1 MSQTD
6 DILSRVTGIFREEL
20 KQPNLVVLPSTT
32 ANDVEG
38 WDSLTHMALIHM
50 VELEFKLKFKLPEI
64 LKFKNVGDMCQ
75 AIEKR
80 LSG

>member
-1 MSQTD
+1 MQTD
-6 DILSRVTGIFREEL
+6 EILARVTRIFREEL
-20 KQPNLVVLPSTT
+20 KQPALTISPTTT

-38 WDSLTHMALIHM
+38 WDSLTHMTLIHL

-80 LSG
+80 LNT